1 MPGVP
6 AACAYPS
13 SHLSHPAPNA
23 HEAGAPD
30 VAEEQP
36 TRKLPSSGALPRLDQ
51 RPTQDQCAPPVG
63 STSETMVPGP
73 EQLPGPSA
81 AEAHPGTEARL
92 SEQSTDEEVCGVCAA
107 VECSFLSPNPHPHPA
122 PNPNPGPNP
131 SPNPNEVWLVLAVER
146 SVNDVESMGHW
157 DALLKVCTCARHAHA
172 HVPHAPSGT
181 ARPQRVA
188 CGSVCMPQPHPHPQR
203 TLVTELPSLP

>member
-13 SHLSHPAPNA
+13 SHLSHSAPNA

-63 STSETMVPGP
+63 STSEAMVPGP

-81 AEAHPGTEARL
+81 AEARPGTEARL
-92 SEQSTDEEVCGVCAA
+92 SVASSTPE
-107 VECSFLSPNPHPHPA
+107 
-122 PNPNPGPNP
+122 
-131 SPNPNEVWLVLAVER
+131 EVWLVLAVG
-146 SVNDVESMGHW
+146 S
-157 DALLKVCTCARHAHA
+157 AQLP
-172 HVPHAPSGT
+172 VP
-181 ARPQRVA
+181 
-188 CGSVCMPQPHPHPQR
+188 
-203 TLVTELPSLP
+203 

>member
-1 MPGVP
+1 MP

-13 SHLSHPAPNA
+13 SHLSHPAPDA
-23 HEAGAPD
+23 HEADASD
-30 VAEEQP
+30 VADEQP

-63 STSETMVPGP
+63 STSEAVAAPGP

-122 PNPNPGPNP
+122 PNPKPGPNP

-157 DALLKVCTCARHAHA
+157 DALLKVCAVPGLRQDLTFTPPGLGLDAAQGGLQVTLPWLLTW
-172 HVPHAPSGT
+172 HVLAFLHYPG
-181 ARPQRVA
+181 
-188 CGSVCMPQPHPHPQR
+188 
-203 TLVTELPSLP
+203 